1 MTRWPAGV
9 LLLLFAAACSVNV
22 AHLDVVAAHAPLP
35 DYLDS
40 ATSHGVRE
48 GESCRLWILG
58 VPFGLPQVDE
68 AVGNALA
75 PVHGAF
81 MRDATVYSEHPV
93 YVVYGW
99 HCYRVRGE
107 VFSVVGGRALSSP

>member
-9 LLLLFAAACSVNV
+9 LLLLFAAGCSVNV
-22 AHLDVVAAHAPLP
+22 AHLDVVAAHAPVP

-40 ATSHGVRE
+40 ATSQGVRE
-48 GESCRLWILG
+48 GESCRLWILAYRL
-58 VPFGLPQVDE
+58 GLAAGRRSGRQCTG
-68 AVGNALA
+68 A
-75 PVHGAF
+75 VHGAF
-81 MRDATVYSEHPV
+81 MRDATVYSDHPV

>member
-1 MTRWPAGV
+1 MICGRALVLSLLVAAG
-9 LLLLFAAACSVNV
+9 CSVNV
-22 AHLDVVAAHAPLP
+22 ATLDVVAARAPLP
-35 DYLDS
+35 ESLDTAAS
-40 ATSHGVRE
+40 QGVRE

-58 VPFGLPQVDE
+58 MPFGLPQVDE

-81 MRDATVYSEHPV
+81 LRHATVYSEHPV

-107 VFSVVGGRALSSP
+107 AFSPVEGRPPRLP